1 MIYLDSCVLIY
12 LVQRDPVL
20 AAPIAQAMYARPD
33 DLYAI
38 SPLVEMECLVGAFKQ
53 NSAELE
59 AAFRA
64 VMRSCLSLAVPRE
77 AFHDAAR
84 LRAQY
89 NLKTPDALHL
99 AIARRGRCTALWTND
114 DRLSQAAPGYTVNVR
129 SFPPATQDDEAAEGT
144 THRSNASSV
153 TPPWAI
159 MSA

>member
-1 MIYLDSCVLIY
+1 MIYLDSCVLTY

-20 AAPIAQAMYARPD
+20 AAPIARAMYARPD

-77 AFHDAAR
+77 AFEDAAR

-99 AIARRGRCTALWTND
+99 AIAQRGRCTALWTND

-129 SFPPATQDDEAAEGT
+129 SFPLATQDDEAAEGT
-144 THRSNASSV
+144 TQR
-153 TPPWAI
+153 
-159 MSA
+159 